1 MGTTVGPREFTFA
14 ALGDTGPSETP
25 VSTCGHALSHM
36 SRQEAHECLTATLDP
51 KNTCSPGKKGPARGP
66 RRAGVVGVSASIQS
80 PRPPVIIAELST
92 SQDTTERPGHR
103 MHSLALITTT
113 VQRKELTPQSWT
125 DTLKANATLC
135 LGTACTPA
143 TPHPPG
149 PRPQHPGNDAAQV
162 SWTQGDTL
170 QHESDDKHLSEQ
182 PRRASDSAS
191 GQCQAST

>member
-51 KNTCSPGKKGPARGP
+51 KNTCSPGKKGPAQGP

-125 DTLKANATLC
+125 DGPKSKRHTVFRDSLYPCNTSSSWA
-135 LGTACTPA
+135 PA
-143 TPHPPG
+143 TT
-149 PRPQHPGNDAAQV
+149 PR
-162 SWTQGDTL
+162 
-170 QHESDDKHLSEQ
+170 E
-182 PRRASDSAS
+182 RRCTGFLDSGGHAP
-191 GQCQAST
+191 ARER